1 MSWVVLAV
9 AGAAGAVAR
18 ALLVRAWGARGT
30 LLVNLAGAFALGVAV
45 GVPALGEGLLRVL
58 SVGFLG
64 AFTTFSG
71 WMLEANERWR
81 LGSCTPGPLGRAMC
95 SRVLLEIAAVLAL
108 GVLALLLG
116 QALARVLG

>member
-1 MSWVVLAV
+1 MSWIVLAL

-18 ALLVRAWGARGT
+18 ALLVRAWGSRGT

-45 GVPALGEGLLRVL
+45 GLPALGEGALKGM

-108 GVLALLLG
+108 GVLAYTLG
-116 QALARVLG
+116 GVLARG